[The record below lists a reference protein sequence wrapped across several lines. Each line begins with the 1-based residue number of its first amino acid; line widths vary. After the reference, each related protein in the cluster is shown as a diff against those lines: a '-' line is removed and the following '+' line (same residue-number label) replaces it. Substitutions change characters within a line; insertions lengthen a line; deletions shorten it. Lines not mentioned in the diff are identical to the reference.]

1 MSAPVTFPSSTPA
14 IGLPYLVAG
23 QAQKEF
29 FVNQSLCLLD
39 ALQMRTVKASQS
51 APPAAAADGESYRIK
66 APASGAWTGRED
78 RVAVRIAGDWHF
90 IEPVQGTALFDQAAE
105 AVIVFRS
112 GWRVALA
119 PPLPSGGTIVDAEA
133 RTAISAL
140 IAALKAL
147 GILTG

>member
-1 MSAPVTFPSSTPA
+1 
-14 IGLPYLVAG
+14 
-23 QAQKEF
+23 
-29 FVNQSLCLLD
+29 
-39 ALQMRTVKASQS
+39 MRTVKASQS

-78 RVAVRIAGDWHF
+78 RGAVRIAGDWHF

-105 AVIVFRS
+105 AVMVFRS
-112 GWRVALA
+112 GWKVALA